1 MRLTFQQQEPFL
13 TSYDAG
19 LAEIRTYH
27 LPDKTSGFDTWY
39 VRFVGLETILLLTY
53 LKKKT
58 VNNFLFK
65 YKLKVFFTQ
74 LTSIVFILIN

>member
-53 LKKKT
+53 LKKK
-58 VNNFLFK
+58 
-65 YKLKVFFTQ
+65 Q
-74 LTSIVFILIN
+74 